1 MRWFGLSYNSFGKA
15 QNVSIRPLLLGMAAF
30 LDGGVLC
37 GNGNLNTYKEALG
50 SRVKWDMVS
59 SHVYFP
65 E

>member
-50 SRVKWDMVS
+50 SRVK
-59 SHVYFP
+59 
-65 E
+65 